1 MTLHTRRSAL
11 RMLAAGGAAASV
23 GLPAFSQQ
31 GEAFPSRVIRIVV
44 PYPAGGTTDQLAR
57 AIAQPMR
64 EVLGQT
70 VIVENK
76 PGAGGTIGTD
86 YVAKQPATA
95 TRWCSATAARAPPP
109 A

>member
-1 MTLHTRRSAL
+1 M
-11 RMLAAGGAAASV
+11 
-23 GLPAFSQQ
+23 
-31 GEAFPSRVIRIVV
+31 IRIVV
-44 PYPAGGTTDQLAR
+44 PYPAGGITDQLAR

-70 VIVENK
+70 VIVETSLE
-76 PGAGGTIGTD
+76 PAAPSVTD
-86 YVAKQPATA
+86 YVAKSPRTA